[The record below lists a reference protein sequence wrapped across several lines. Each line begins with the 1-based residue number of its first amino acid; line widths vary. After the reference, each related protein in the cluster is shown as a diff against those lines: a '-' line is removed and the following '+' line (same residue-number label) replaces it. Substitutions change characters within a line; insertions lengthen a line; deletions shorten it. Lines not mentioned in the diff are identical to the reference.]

1 VLQFAEWLQATRL
14 SLALRLAEW
23 SIPVLQSIHI
33 LMIGI
38 VFVSVLVV
46 ALRVLGRLRTD
57 QPLADVVA
65 RFTPWLWG
73 GLVIMLLTGALLA
86 IAEPIRQVMTL
97 SFLSTVDADALV
109 KALVDERPELSL
121 PRAEVRIESPLLPV
135 VAHEATLSQC
145 LTNLLSNAVKF
156 VERGVVPRVRVWTE
170 ELKTS
175 TVRPMV
181 RLWVEDEGIG
191 IAAKDRER
199 IFEIFQRLN
208 SSPHYEGSGIGLA
221 IVRKAAER
229 MGGRCG
235 VDLETRNGT
244 RFWLELPKA

>member
-97 SFLSTVDADALV
+97 SFWLKMALIV
-109 KALVDERPELSL
+109 VGIAGAAVFQRSVRGTARVASGREQTPLAGPSGAQKALAGGTVVLWLAIIFLGRAIGYDVELWGELS
-121 PRAEVRIESPLLPV
+121 PGYGAE
-135 VAHEATLSQC
+135 Q
-145 LTNLLSNAVKF
+145 
-156 VERGVVPRVRVWTE
+156 
-170 ELKTS
+170 
-175 TVRPMV
+175 
-181 RLWVEDEGIG
+181 
-191 IAAKDRER
+191 
-199 IFEIFQRLN
+199 
-208 SSPHYEGSGIGLA
+208 
-221 IVRKAAER
+221 
-229 MGGRCG
+229 
-235 VDLETRNGT
+235 
-244 RFWLELPKA
+244 